1 MDEADDHHDPER
13 AARARL
19 EVEALMGELRRAV
32 GLGGRDRP
40 SASSVEKARINVARS
55 VRRAIAAVGTA
66 LPALGAHLEVSIV
79 TGRSCRYAPEPATA
93 LRWTVERRAEG

>member
-1 MDEADDHHDPER
+1 
-13 AARARL
+13 
-19 EVEALMGELRRAV
+19 MGELRRAV

-55 VRRAIAAVGTA
+55 VRRAISAVGSA

-79 TGRSCRYAPEPATA
+79 TGRSCRYAPEPAAA
-93 LRWTVERRAEG
+93 LRWTVERTAGV